1 MPRGA
6 RRGTLEIMATAVQPM
21 IVPRTRRS
29 RRDPPAKAP
38 ETALQRADELD
49 ELSAHWRL
57 ALDAAQAALQAAR
70 AAFRSDPLSGRANLL
85 KAERTATAHSLEGLA
100 QDFQAK
106 AWRSDLE
113 IPAWNLYRLL
123 GLPPEVQGCVFD
135 LEDVLTGSPS
145 LQVAAWGE
153 TWAALSAE
161 RGGRKAAHFAPFDPR
176 LDYYAHLHARPRLE
190 GVRDFLASRGITL
203 AEGESDDPPG
213 CETVHA
219 LANLKQRSL
228 LRRLNAGGLS
238 AFAGSRR
245 YLQLARD
252 AGLHCAAVSASA
264 NTQSILE
271 RTNLAALIESTVDGM
286 AMLTQQLRRSPAPDT
301 LLAACWQLD
310 VEPELAAAFVS
321 TADGVAAGRAA
332 GFALVAGI
340 GEGPL
345 QRSLAAR
352 GADLVAA
359 NLREVLDRRL
369 ITSR

>member
-1 MPRGA
+1 
-6 RRGTLEIMATAVQPM
+6 MATAVQPKF
-21 IVPRTRRS
+21 VRTTR
-29 RRDPPAKAP
+29 PPIRTAHGAQP
-38 ETALQRADELD
+38 ENALQLADELD

-57 ALDAAQAALQAAR
+57 ALDAAQAALHAAP

-123 GLPPEVQGCVFD
+123 GLPPEVQACVFD